1 MGRRDGSRASISEM
15 AKPATV
21 DAYIDTLDG
30 HRAEIARQLRD
41 LVMSSVPDA
50 KESIK
55 WAHPTYERDG
65 PFCYIKAFPR
75 YVNLGF
81 WRGAAL
87 DDPSNLVRCG
97 GEKMGH
103 IRVATSDD
111 IRVAAL
117 QRLVRQAAEL
127 NRELGDP
134 SRTR

>member
-1 MGRRDGSRASISEM
+1 MP
-15 AKPATV
+15 KPSTV
-21 DAYIDTLDG
+21 DAYIDGLDRE
-30 HRAEIARQLRD
+30 RAELVRRLRH
-41 LVMSSVPDA
+41 LVLATVPDSEEA
-50 KESIK
+50 MK
-55 WAHPTYERDG
+55 WAHPTYATVG

-87 DDPSNLVRCG
+87 DDPAGVVRSG

-103 IRVATSDD
+103 IRVTSTDD
-111 IRVAAL
+111 IRVSVFRKL
-117 QRLVRQAAEL
+117 IRQAAAL